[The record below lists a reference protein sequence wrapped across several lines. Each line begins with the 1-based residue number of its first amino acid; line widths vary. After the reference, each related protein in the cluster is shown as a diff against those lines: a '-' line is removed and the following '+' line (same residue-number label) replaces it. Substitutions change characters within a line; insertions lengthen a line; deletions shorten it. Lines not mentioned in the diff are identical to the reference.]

1 MIFDNMQSFF
11 ERHYD
16 DVMQDGTLYIRK
28 GLVDRIGKYKIVIN
42 AGDHVPPHIHVSLN
56 NKQIGSYLISTGE
69 PYRTFHKDFKIDGLV
84 KFWFKSDSN
93 RRQAEEEWG
102 RLAGR

>member
-1 MIFDNMQSFF
+1 MTFDNMQSFF

-28 GLVDRIGKYKIVIN
+28 GLVDQVGKYKIVIN
-42 AGDHVPPHIHVSLN
+42 AGDHEPPHIHISLN

-69 PYRTFHKDFKIDGLV
+69 PYRIYHKDFNINSLV

-93 RRQAEEEWG
+93 RSQAEEEWHRLTG
-102 RLAGR
+102 R

>member
-1 MIFDNMQSFF
+1 MTFDSMQSFF

-16 DVMQDGTLYIRK
+16 DVMRDGTLYIRK

-42 AGDHVPPHIHVSLN
+42 AGDHEPPHIHVSRN

-69 PYRTFHKDFKIDGLV
+69 PYRIFHKDFKINSLV
-84 KFWFKSDSN
+84 KFWFKNDSN
-93 RRQAEEEWG
+93 RSQAEKEWY
-102 RLAGR
+102 RLVGK